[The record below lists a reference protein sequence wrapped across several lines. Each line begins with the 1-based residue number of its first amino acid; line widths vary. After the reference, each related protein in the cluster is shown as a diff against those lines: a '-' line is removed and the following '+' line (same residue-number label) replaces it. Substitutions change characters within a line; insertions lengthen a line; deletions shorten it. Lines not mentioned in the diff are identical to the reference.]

1 MKKLE
6 HIFLSYCYLSGSKAY
21 GLFSD
26 FVIMEYH
33 LNVSSNLSVLIFTDL
48 EKRLSFFLENHAL
61 RLELGFGGKKETFE
75 FYGIL
80 KKNNR
85 RD

>member
-6 HIFLSYCYLSGSKAY
+6 HVFLSYCYLSGSKAY

-80 KKNNR
+80 KKNNP